1 MSPSCANC
9 MLSKHLGDPL
19 PQMQALV
26 LWTSFEVQGS
36 KESTLVSMKDTSCN
50 RAYN

>member
-1 MSPSCANC
+1 MSPSCADC

-26 LWTSFEVQGS
+26 LWKSFVVQGS
-36 KESTLVSMKDTSCN
+36 KEPTLASMKDTN
-50 RAYN
+50 RACN